1 MYMESSWG
9 KCNSCKKEI
18 PFGAEYF
25 TCSVSTCNSKPYNY
39 IFCSVP
45 CFERHLPG
53 ARHKDAAAINQRA
66 PQRGAAQAA
75 TSQGGAR
82 RIVSSASK
90 ASGSSPSNSSS
101 SSIPKEILIVVSKLK
116 DYVKAKGDMNTSG
129 DVSQVLSDIV
139 RRECDRA
146 LENARREGRKTLM
159 ARDFK

>member
-1 MYMESSWG
+1 MESQWG
-9 KCNSCKKEI
+9 KCNSCKKQI
-18 PFGAEYF
+18 AFGAEYF

-66 PQRGAAQAA
+66 PLRGAAQVAIP
-75 TSQGGAR
+75 QGGAR
-82 RIVSSASK
+82 RIVSAVSK
-90 ASGSSPSNSSS
+90 SSGSSPPSNSLSA
-101 SSIPKEILIVVSKLK
+101 SIPKEILIVVSKLK
-116 DYVKAKGDMNTSG
+116 DYVKAKGEMNTSG

-146 LENARREGRKTLM
+146 LENAKREGRKTLM